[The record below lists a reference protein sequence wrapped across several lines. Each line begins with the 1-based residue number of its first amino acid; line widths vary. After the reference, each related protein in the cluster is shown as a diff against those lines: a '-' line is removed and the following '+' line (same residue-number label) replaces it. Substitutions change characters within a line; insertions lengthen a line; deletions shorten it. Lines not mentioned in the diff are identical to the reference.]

1 MKSIGI
7 PPLFIY
13 LFHYPF
19 NRYLQTIYFVQG
31 LTLEPWRLQ
40 SPQGIYN
47 PEIKAMIISSTKNSH
62 VKTDSDCREE
72 MRNKEKIPHSKSD

>member
-13 LFHYPF
+13 LFHYSF
-19 NRYLQTIYFVQG
+19 NKYLQTIYLVQA
-31 LTLEPWRLQ
+31 LTLEPWELQ

-47 PEIKAMIISSTKNSH
+47 PEIKAMIISSTKK
-62 VKTDSDCREE
+62 VMWKRTLTAEG
-72 MRNKEKIPHSKSD
+72 K

>member
-1 MKSIGI
+1 MKSTGI

-13 LFHYPF
+13 VFHYSF
-19 NRYLQTIYFVQG
+19 NKYLQAIYLVQG
-31 LTLEPWRLQ
+31 LTLEPWGLQ

-62 VKTDSDCREE
+62 VETDSDCRGE

>member
-13 LFHYPF
+13 LFHYSF
-19 NRYLQTIYFVQG
+19 NKYLQTIYLVQD
-31 LTLEPWRLQ
+31 LTLEPWGLQ

-47 PEIKAMIISSTKNSH
+47 PEIKAMIISSTN
-62 VKTDSDCREE
+62 KTVVWKWTLTAEG
-72 MRNKEKIPHSKSD
+72 K

>member
-13 LFHYPF
+13 VFHYSF
-19 NRYLQTIYFVQG
+19 NKYLQAIYLVQG
-31 LTLEPWRLQ
+31 LTLEPWGLQ

-47 PEIKAMIISSTKNSH
+47 PEIKAMIISSMMS
-62 VKTDSDCREE
+62 VERVFYRYS
-72 MRNKEKIPHSKSD
+72 SLL

>member
-13 LFHYPF
+13 LFHYSF
-19 NRYLQTIYFVQG
+19 NKYLQTIYLVQG
-31 LTLEPWRLQ
+31 LTLEPWGLQ

-47 PEIKAMIISSTKNSH
+47 PEIKAMIISSTN
-62 VKTDSDCREE
+62 KTVVWKRTLTAEG
-72 MRNKEKIPHSKSD
+72 K